1 MRPAPLTAANLHDPI
16 LPLVR
21 PVPVTLVASQTI
33 AEALPV
39 VRSSITT
46 SDIHYFYVVDDD
58 RRLVG
63 IVPAR
68 HLLAALPDQR
78 VAEIMIGDV
87 VAIPS
92 WASVLVASEY
102 FASR

>member
-1 MRPAPLTAANLHDPI
+1 
-16 LPLVR
+16 
-21 PVPVTLVASQTI
+21 
-33 AEALPV
+33 V

-46 SDIHYFYVVDDD
+46 ADIHYFYVVDDD

-78 VAEIMIGDV
+78 VAEVMISDV
-87 VAIPS
+87 VGHSELGHGARSP
-92 WASVLVASEY
+92 ASTSPRGSCWR
-102 FASR
+102 SR